1 MLHCRL
7 DFGDSVLD
15 ASLLTQLKAL
25 EKSIGAVTHGPVVT
39 HAAQRLDHLQRAVEE
54 TTVTQRYGKLAHAN
68 GTLLKATGL
77 KAKIGELCELSDPE
91 SDWNLQ
97 AEVVGIAADH
107 TLLTPMG
114 SLQGVSS
121 ETRVRATGE
130 VPYVQVGHEL
140 LGRVLNASGLPLD
153 DGRPIAGGERVPLHQ
168 PAPDPMSRRPV
179 CTPFTTG
186 VRAIDSLCTTGTGQR
201 MGIFATAGGGKSTL
215 LGMLARGS
223 RADVNVVAL
232 IGERGREVGE
242 FVRHNLGDSLKNS
255 VVVVATSDRPPLERA
270 RALYM
275 ATAIADY
282 FREQGGN
289 VLFLADSITRFA
301 RALRDIG
308 LAAGEPPTRRG
319 FTPSVFSELPR
330 ALERTGN
337 SKRGSITAFYTV
349 LMEDEDSADPIAEE
363 VRSILDGH
371 LILSSALAAAQHY
384 PAIDIPASTSRLMSD
399 LVDDAHGGA
408 AATARRLL
416 ARREQI
422 ELLVQMGEYQP
433 GQDAEADHALAVAEK
448 LKAHLCQA
456 SDERIPFADSTRSL
470 NVAVTM

>member
-1 MLHCRL
+1 MTSVAQQL
-7 DFGDSVLD
+7 DNL
-15 ASLLTQLKAL
+15 QH
-25 EKSIGAVTHGPVVT
+25 AVKQIP
-39 HAAQRLDHLQRAVEE
+39 AAQH
-54 TTVTQRYGKLAHAN
+54 YGKLAQAN

-77 KAKIGELCELSDPE
+77 RAKIGELCELSNPD
-91 SDWNLQ
+91 SDWCLQ
-97 AEVVGIAADH
+97 AEVVGVAADY

-114 SLQGVSS
+114 SLQGVST
-121 ETRVRATGE
+121 ETRIRALGE
-130 VPYVQVGHEL
+130 VPFVRVGREL
-140 LGRVLNASGLPLD
+140 LGRVLNANGIALD
-153 DGRPIAGGERVPLHQ
+153 QGPPIQSRHRVPLHQ
-168 PAPDPMSRRPV
+168 PAPDPMSRLPINV
-179 CTPFTTG
+179 PFTTG
-186 VRAIDSLCTTGTGQR
+186 IRAIDSLCTTGVGQR
-201 MGIFATAGGGKSTL
+201 IGIFATAGGGKSTL

-223 RADVNVVAL
+223 TADVNVVAL
-232 IGERGREVGE
+232 IGERGREVAE
-242 FVRHNLGDSLKNS
+242 FVRHNLGDSLQNS

-270 RALYM
+270 RALYV

-282 FREQGGN
+282 FREQGMS
-289 VLFLADSITRFA
+289 VLFLADSVTRFA

-337 SKRGSITAFYTV
+337 SAKGSITSFYTV

-371 LILSSALAAAQHY
+371 LILSSKLAAEQHY
-384 PAIDIPASTSRLMSD
+384 PAIDIPVSASRLMSE
-399 LVDDAHGGA
+399 LVDAAHGEA
-408 AATARRLL
+408 AAKARRLL

-422 ELLVQMGEYQP
+422 DLLVQMGEYQP

-456 SDERIPFADSTRSL
+456 SDLNVPFIESFASL
-470 NVAVTM
+470 NAAVQA